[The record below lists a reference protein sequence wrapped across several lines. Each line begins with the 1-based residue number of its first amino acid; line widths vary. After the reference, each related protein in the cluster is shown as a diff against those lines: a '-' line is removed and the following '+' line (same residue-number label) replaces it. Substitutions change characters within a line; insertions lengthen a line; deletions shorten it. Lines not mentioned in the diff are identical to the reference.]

1 MPMPTAR
8 NRPRRHFAWWTTK
21 DLVNLM
27 ILVSDGH
34 NDRACA
40 EYLGR
45 SIRAVRFRRRREFL
59 DASPHMRTRK
69 QLATEL
75 GCSWRQVYDLARR
88 LELKPVSGRHFTRE
102 QAARIREAAGGIQKR
117 AKKRRASKAVANRRS
132 L

>member
-1 MPMPTAR
+1 MPLPVPR
-8 NRPRRHFAWWTTK
+8 PRPRRHYAWWTTP
-21 DLVNLM
+21 DLVRLL

-40 EYLGR
+40 ERLGR
-45 SIRAVRFRRRREFL
+45 SVRAVRFRRRKEML
-59 DASPHMRTRK
+59 DASPHMRTRE

-102 QAARIREAAGGIQKR
+102 QAAQIRSAAAGIQKR
-117 AKKRRASKAVANRRS
+117 AKKRRASEMSVVRW
-132 L
+132 LF

>member
-1 MPMPTAR
+1 MPLPTAR
-8 NRPRRHFAWWTTK
+8 ARPRRHFAWWTTK
-21 DLVNLM
+21 DLVHLM

-40 EYLGR
+40 ERLGR
-45 SIRAVRFRRRREFL
+45 SVRAVRFRRRKEFL
-59 DASPHMRTRK
+59 DVSPHMRTRE

-88 LELKPVSGRHFTRE
+88 LELKPVSGRHFTRD

-117 AKKRRASKAVANRRS
+117 AMKRRESRTGVTSR
-132 L
+132 